1 MPLKTQEMEE
11 PALNLT
17 PMIDIVMLLVI
28 FFMVGAQFTEDES
41 QYELELPTVSQAQP
55 LTVLPDEIV
64 VNVARD
70 GGIFVG
76 GVEKTL
82 AELEDLLKSAQE
94 RYADQTVVIRGD
106 ADGRYQN
113 VMSVLNLCKR
123 IKITNLQLA
132 NRVEASGA

>member
-64 VNVARD
+64 VNVAKD
-70 GGIFVG
+70 GAIYVG
-76 GVEKTL
+76 GAQQTL
-82 AELEDLLKSAQE
+82 EQLEDLLKSAQE

>member
-64 VNVARD
+64 VNVSRD
-70 GGIFVG
+70 GAIFVG
-76 GVEKTL
+76 GAEKSL